1 MDARTLEI
9 VMGRAA
15 SMSRRGLPRLLGG
28 AALTGAIV
36 VPTAAASK
44 ADKKGQ
50 KRCKRQRG
58 ECIAYVE
65 TYCESIRA
73 ATTSRGARRGWGSN
87 ASSASSLA
95 PEADE
100 AAIDMLHTIGLR
112 RRQRQSAGHGLRRCR
127 GDGWLDPVRH
137 GAPWTHSLLS
147 NSSDKSRSL
156 RGRGQQGEP
165 RERPQL

>member
-1 MDARTLEI
+1 MDATTLEI
-9 VMGRAA
+9 VMRRAA

-65 TYCESIRA
+65 TYCESMI
-73 ATTSRGARRGWGSN
+73 GADICRDLFNPCCDHFAGCK
-87 ASSASSLA
+87 A
-95 PEADE
+95 
-100 AAIDMLHTIGLR
+100 GLGIECLF
-112 RRQRQSAGHGLRRCR
+112 SKLLGAGG
-127 GDGWLDPVRH
+127 G
-137 GAPWTHSLLS
+137 
-147 NSSDKSRSL
+147 
-156 RGRGQQGEP
+156 
-165 RERPQL
+165 